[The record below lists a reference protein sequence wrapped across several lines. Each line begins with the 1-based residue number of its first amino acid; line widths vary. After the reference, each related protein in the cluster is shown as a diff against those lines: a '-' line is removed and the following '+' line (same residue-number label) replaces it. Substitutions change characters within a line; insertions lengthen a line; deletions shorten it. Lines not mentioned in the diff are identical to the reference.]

1 MLKIDEAI
9 IDIWIIIFSPLMNTN
24 EDGHRIND
32 QSFMQGMTVQIRN
45 CSVAWRGIMSCEYI
59 FDPSGV
65 NMQFSDHL
73 FSRTDARTNFVWH
86 FGI

>member
-1 MLKIDEAI
+1 
-9 IDIWIIIFSPLMNTN
+9 MNTN

-73 FSRTDARTNFVWH
+73 FSRTDARTNFV
-86 FGI
+86 GILEFNPIPMQGLHRIQIISNF

>member
-9 IDIWIIIFSPLMNTN
+9 IDIRIIIFSSLMNTN

-32 QSFMQGMTVQIRN
+32 QSFMHGMKVQIRN
-45 CSVAWRGIMSCEYI
+45 CSVAWRWIMSCEYI

-73 FSRTDARTNFVWH
+73 LGRTNARTNFVWH
-86 FGI
+86 FEI